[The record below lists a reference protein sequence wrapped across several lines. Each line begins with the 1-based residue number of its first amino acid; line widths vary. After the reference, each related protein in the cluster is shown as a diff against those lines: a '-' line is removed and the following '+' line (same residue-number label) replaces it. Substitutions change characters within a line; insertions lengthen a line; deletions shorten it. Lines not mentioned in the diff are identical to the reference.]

1 MYKKAMRRQHKRIS
15 RREFFGHSLFGL
27 ACFGLARTKGSP
39 FGDRPGARPGEAP
52 GREPIQRSL
61 GKTGLSLPI
70 VSLGVMNADN
80 PDLLRRAVDKGIR
93 HFDTAH
99 VYQRGRNED
108 MVGSVIRELGVREKT
123 VIATKAMTPRERE
136 GKTPQ
141 QIKQNFVKA
150 VEESLRRL
158 RTDYID
164 ILYVHDVKDTGEV
177 SNPGITEALALLK
190 DQKKT
195 RFVGFST
202 HANMAAC
209 LEEAC
214 RGKFYDVVLTTFNYA
229 LADDTEL
236 LSSFQ
241 KARDSGIGLI
251 AMKTQCSQYWYREH
265 VSASKQQYY
274 EGQILHSA
282 LLKWV
287 LRHDSIT
294 TAVPGCTTLEQLE
307 ADWRVAF
314 DLAYTQEEGK
324 FLDDRKVKTTLA
336 YCVQC
341 SRCVST
347 CPQAV
352 DIPSLMRTHMYLT
365 CYSNPSLASQT
376 LEGMSGSKGFRA
388 CSACESCRATC
399 GRGVPV
405 ASRITEL
412 RLALT

>member
-1 MYKKAMRRQHKRIS
+1 MRRQQKRIS
-15 RREFFGHSLFGL
+15 RREFLGHSLFGL
-27 ACFGLARTKGSP
+27 GCFGLARTKGSP
-39 FGDRPGARPGEAP
+39 FGDRHGVIQRETPE
-52 GREPIQRSL
+52 REPIRRSL
-61 GKTGLSLPI
+61 GKTGLRLPI

-80 PDLLRRAVDKGIR
+80 PDLVRRAVDLGVR

-99 VYQRGRNED
+99 GYQRGRNEA
-108 MVGSVIRELGVREKT
+108 MVGSVIQELGVREKT
-123 VIATKAMTPRERE
+123 VIATKAMTPSERQ

-141 QIKQNFVKA
+141 QAKQNFIKA

-164 ILYVHDVKDTGEV
+164 ILYVHDIKDAGEIN
-177 SNPGITEALALLK
+177 NPGITEALALLK

-209 LEEAC
+209 IEEAC

-241 KARDSGIGLI
+241 KARDAGIGLI
-251 AMKTQCSQYWYREH
+251 AMKTQCSQYWYRD
-265 VSASKQQYY
+265 SLPPSQQRYY

-282 LLKWV
+282 LLKWA
-287 LRHDSIT
+287 LRHDVIT
-294 TAVPGCTTLEQLE
+294 TAVPGCTTLYQLE
-307 ADWRVAF
+307 TDWQAAF
-314 DLAYTQEEGK
+314 DLAYTQEEER
-324 FLDDRKVKTTLA
+324 FFQNRKIKTELA

-376 LEGMSGSKGFRA
+376 LEGVSRSNGLQA
-388 CSACESCRATC
+388 CSSCDSCRANC
-399 GRGVPV
+399 SRGVPV
-405 ASRITEL
+405 VRRIGEL
-412 RLALT
+412 KLALA